1 MSSASA
7 LIGQLGQLVSPGP
20 GFDTVNRLGE
30 AADTETGECDK
41 CDLTEDSPHPS
52 HATDSGPGGLPQPG
66 TLEHTVTLGLFRL
79 QQSLNQ
85 AALKLG
91 EGPESLLQEGYSL
104 LTGQP
109 VATDKLGQVAQ
120 TSPSV
125 SYSTLTNVNPTSVA
139 LGVLATGNSHVN
151 NTALGTP

>member
-1 MSSASA
+1 MT
-7 LIGQLGQLVSPGP
+7 LII
-20 GFDTVNRLGE
+20 RII
-30 AADTETGECDK
+30 
-41 CDLTEDSPHPS
+41 DSR
-52 HATDSGPGGLPQPG
+52 PGGLPQPG

-79 QQSLNQ
+79 QQGLNQ

-104 LTGQP
+104 LTGQQ
-109 VATDKLGQVAQ
+109 VATDKLGQAAQ

-139 LGVLATGNSHVN
+139 LGVLATGNTTVMVD
-151 NTALGTP
+151 TTLGDDLGMKSKKKLADLRTMSQLSLPLPPLARLGQI